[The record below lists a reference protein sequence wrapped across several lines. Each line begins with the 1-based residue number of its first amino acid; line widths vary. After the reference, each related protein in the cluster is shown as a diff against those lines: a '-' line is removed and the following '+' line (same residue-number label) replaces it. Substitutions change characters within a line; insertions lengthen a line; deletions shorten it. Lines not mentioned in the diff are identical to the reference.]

1 MPPTGRNIAG
11 IPGPC
16 ENDIMTTVQPVAK
29 NLVDAL
35 LSDLSNTVLMAQG
48 GAILAAAALAW
59 LLVNQ
64 LEKRLPEKFV
74 SIWLA
79 NEWRRFLV
87 PLATLL
93 LVLVAR
99 PIVATW
105 HSTHLLNLAVPLLL
119 SMFSIQLSFF
129 FLRSLFNPGPGLR
142 AIERVVSWMIWG
154 LVALHIAGYL
164 DEVISAL
171 DAIGFNVG
179 KQHIS
184 LYTALLGI
192 VSVIVTLLA
201 ALSLGQLFEN
211 RLNASGALNMNLRIA
226 LSKIVRSLL
235 LLIAVLIA
243 LPLVGIDITV
253 LSVFGGALGVGL
265 GLGLQ
270 KIASNYVSGF
280 TLLLENSIRIG
291 DMVDV
296 GGRYGQV
303 RQIATRYTLLRD
315 LDGTETILPNETMVT
330 SPVINRSLTDKDNRI
345 FLPIQVAYGSDLGLV
360 REIMLRAA
368 TEHSKVVETPQP
380 AVLLKGFGESGIDM
394 ELAVWIN
401 TPDEGERLLRSDLN
415 WAIWEAFQK
424 AKIEIPFPQRVLHMA
439 DTPVAPS

>member
-1 MPPTGRNIAG
+1 MNPMPSS
-11 IPGPC
+11 
-16 ENDIMTTVQPVAK
+16 QPVTQ

-35 LSDLSNTVLMAQG
+35 LSDLSNSVLLFQAA
-48 GAILAAAALAW
+48 AILGAAVLGW
-59 LLVNQ
+59 LLANQ

-74 SIWLA
+74 ATWLA

-87 PLATLL
+87 PLVSLML
-93 LVLVAR
+93 ILVAR

-105 HSTHLLNLAVPLLL
+105 QTTHLLNLAVPLLL

-142 AIERVVSWMIWG
+142 AVERVVSWMIWG

-164 DEVISAL
+164 DVVIGAL
-171 DAIGFNVG
+171 DSIGFNVG

-192 VSVIVTLLA
+192 VSVIVTLIA

-211 RLNASGALNMNLRIA
+211 RLNASGALNLNMRVA
-226 LSKIVRSLL
+226 LNKIVRSVL
-235 LLIAVLIA
+235 LLIAILIA

-291 DMVDV
+291 DMVEIGD
-296 GGRYGQV
+296 RYGQV
-303 RQIATRYTLLRD
+303 TQIATRYTLLRD

-330 SPVINRSLTDKDNRI
+330 SPVINHTLSDKENRI
-345 FLPIQVAYGSDLGLV
+345 FLPIQVAYGSDLAKV
-360 REIMLRAA
+360 RQLMLAAA
-368 TEHSKVVETPQP
+368 TAHPKVLDQP
-380 AVLLKGFGESGIDM
+380 SPSVLLKGFGESGIDM
-394 ELAVWIN
+394 ELAVWID

-415 WAIWEAFQK
+415 WAIWDAFQRE
-424 AKIEIPFPQRVLHMA
+424 AIEIPFPQRVLHMA
-439 DTPVAPS
+439 GNPATS